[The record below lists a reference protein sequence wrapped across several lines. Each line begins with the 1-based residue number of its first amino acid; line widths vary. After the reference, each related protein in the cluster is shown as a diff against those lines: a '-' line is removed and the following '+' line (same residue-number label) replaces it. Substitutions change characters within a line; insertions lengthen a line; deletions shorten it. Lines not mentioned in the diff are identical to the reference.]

1 MSESN
6 EPKSGNPDLCA
17 TIFSGSVAMVG
28 VCLTV
33 IGLFK
38 VVTSVKQVSTLGD
51 DLLALDGLLFLVS
64 ALLSYWAMRHR
75 GRKEMPLVEQV
86 ADYVFLAGLVLMVVV
101 GALITYAVV

>member
-1 MSESN
+1 MSESD
-6 EPKSGNPDLCA
+6 ESKPTNPDLCGI
-17 TIFSGSVAMVG
+17 IFSGSVAMVG

-38 VVTSVKQVSTLGD
+38 VVTTVKQVSTLGD
-51 DLLALDGLLFLVS
+51 DLLALDALFFLVS
-64 ALLSYWAMRHR
+64 SLLSYWAMRHR
-75 GRKEMPLVEQV
+75 GRKEMPKVEQV

>member
-1 MSESN
+1 
-6 EPKSGNPDLCA
+6 
-17 TIFSGSVAMVG
+17 MVG

-38 VVTSVKQVSTLGD
+38 VVTTVKQVSTLGD
-51 DLLALDGLLFLVS
+51 DLLALDGLLFLIS
-64 ALLSYWAMRHR
+64 ALLSYWVMRHR
-75 GRKEMPLVEQV
+75 GRKEMPQVEQV

>member
-1 MSESN
+1 MSEGN
-6 EPKSGNPDLCA
+6 EPKSGNPDLCD

-75 GRKEMPLVEQV
+75 GRKEMPQVEQV